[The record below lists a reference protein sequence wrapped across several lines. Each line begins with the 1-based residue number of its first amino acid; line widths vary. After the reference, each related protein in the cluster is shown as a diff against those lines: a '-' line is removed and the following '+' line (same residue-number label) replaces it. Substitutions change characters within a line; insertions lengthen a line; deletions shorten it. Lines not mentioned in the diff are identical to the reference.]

1 MDLTPALDR
10 GVGFLLSAESAPGWW
25 RDFDTLAGPS
35 DEWVSAYVALV
46 LASAPDPRARP
57 RAWCTWRRL
66 RRRRWWS
73 GGWGYNGR
81 VPADADST
89 TWGLRLAQAL
99 GAGTSLR
106 ARRGYRFLARH
117 LRADGGI
124 VTYSED
130 GPIRHFTRVHSR
142 FSFRGWCGAHACVTA
157 AAAALPELGAD
168 ARVRAYLRRAQSDDG
183 GWTAYWWCDR
193 EVATGLAAEALAESS
208 AAEALAESSA
218 AEDADARRR
227 AVDWAAGRVR
237 EDGSVGSV
245 THPTGSAFAAAWC
258 LRLLLLG
265 DDEHDDGHM
274 ERAASAAAWLLR
286 SQRADGS
293 WPASAALRIPPPDV
307 EDPER
312 YERWALHGRGGGSI
326 LLDGRSIFTTATVV
340 AALGRMAHVLNGRR
354 C

>member
-1 MDLTPALDR
+1 MDLTPALER
-10 GVGFLLSAESAPGWW
+10 GVGFLLSAESASGWW
-25 RDFDTLAGPS
+25 RDFDTLAGPG
-35 DEWVSAYVALV
+35 DEWVSAYVAAA

-73 GGWGYNGR
+73 GGWGYNGK
-81 VPADADST
+81 VPGDADST
-89 TWGLRLAQAL
+89 IWSLRLAHAL
-99 GAGTSLR
+99 GAGGSLR

-117 LRADGGI
+117 LRPDGG
-124 VTYSED
+124 VSTYSEE
-130 GPIRHFTRVHSR
+130 GPIRHFTRVRPS

-157 AAAALPELGAD
+157 AAASLPEIGAD
-168 ARVRAYLRRAQSDDG
+168 PRVRAYLRRAQSDDG

-193 EVATGLAAEALAESS
+193 SVATAL

-218 AEDADARRR
+218 AEDADARCR
-227 AVDWAAGRVR
+227 AAAWAVGRVR

-245 THPTGSAFAAAWC
+245 THPAGSAFAAAWC

-265 DDEHDDGHM
+265 DGRGGHM
-274 ERAASAAAWLLR
+274 ADPVPAAAWLLR
-286 SQRADGS
+286 SQRANGS

-326 LLDGRSIFTTATVV
+326 LLDGNAIFTTATVV
-340 AALGRMAHVLNGRR
+340 DALGRMARALDGRR